1 MVSEDSNN
9 TGNSADGAA
18 AGAPERRITVRRAPR
33 FVPFMVLGGLL
44 GIVVAAFVAF
54 GLPADP
60 AFDAG
65 AVFGFFTVAFAAGG
79 VILGCIVALVLDRLS
94 FRRSEHAIVEAVA
107 EDEPGDD

>member
-1 MVSEDSNN
+1 MVSEDSNI
-9 TGNSADGAA
+9 TGNSADGVPANE
-18 AGAPERRITVRRAPR
+18 PERRITVRRAPR

-60 AFDAG
+60 EFDAG

-79 VILGCIVALVLDRLS
+79 VILGCIVALVLDRMS
-94 FRRSEHAIVEAVA
+94 FRRREHAIVEAV
-107 EDEPGDD
+107 EEEPGED